1 MRASCGHEIPFDDRE
16 GARHDSP
23 DASRIGMFPVAQHK
37 SGMAEDAL
45 QKKWIA
51 WDLMLRRERG
61 IDRVE
66 RGFVRGGRIWGR
78 GSNRHASLHRA
89 AYPGPQG
96 APRGV
101 WFLCGREG
109 PPDSDLARWRVA
121 RG

>member
-16 GARHDSP
+16 DARHDSP
-23 DASRIGMFPVAQHK
+23 DASRIGMFPVAQLK

-66 RGFVRGGRIWGR
+66 RGFVRGAEFGAGTQPPCV
-78 GSNRHASLHRA
+78 SASSGLSR
-89 AYPGPQG
+89 
-96 APRGV
+96 
-101 WFLCGREG
+101 
-109 PPDSDLARWRVA
+109 SA
-121 RG
+121 RGARSC